1 MLDVLEWAKVG
12 CQTTGGGE
20 AVSIRPLSQAPC
32 ICMLM
37 RILFCLC
44 GFQYQET
51 SSCTSCCCWP
61 CAPAQANDDKAREI
75 GAAAQ
80 AFALKYLSK
89 RARTCYW
96 FHLIKQFS
104 QLLKY
109 K

>member
-1 MLDVLEWAKVG
+1 V
-12 CQTTGGGE
+12 
-20 AVSIRPLSQAPC
+20 
-32 ICMLM
+32 
-37 RILFCLC
+37 
-44 GFQYQET
+44 
-51 SSCTSCCCWP
+51 
-61 CAPAQANDDKAREI
+61 QANDDKAREI